1 MVKRKHSIEQIIGKL
16 RETEVELAQGRS
28 VAEVCRSLGV
38 TEQTYYRW
46 RKEYGGLKM
55 DQAKRLKVLE
65 QENTRLRRAVAD
77 LTLDKADS
85 AGGHKGKRLSPARRR
100 QWAAHVCK
108 ALGVSERRA
117 CRVLSQPRSTQRHRC
132 IAAPDEDALTRAIV
146 TLAGRFGRYG
156 YRRVTALLRRA
167 GWRVNHKRVERIWR
181 REGLR
186 VPQKQPKRG
195 RLWLNDGSCVRLRPC
210 SPNHVWAY
218 DFVQARTHDGRAFR
232 LLTVIDE
239 YTRECLAIQVARQIR
254 SDDVVQLLADLFVLR
269 GPPEHLRSDNGPE
282 FCAQALREWLGR
294 IGVKT
299 LYIQPGSPWENG
311 YNESF
316 NGKLRDELL
325 DREIFYTL
333 QEAKVLI
340 EQWRRHYNRV
350 RPHSALDY
358 RPPAPEAMEIPPLL
372 GRQLPPDLGTELPLN

>member
-1 MVKRKHSIEQIIGKL
+1 M
-16 RETEVELAQGRS
+16 
-28 VAEVCRSLGV
+28 
-38 TEQTYYRW
+38 
-46 RKEYGGLKM
+46 
-55 DQAKRLKVLE
+55 
-65 QENTRLRRAVAD
+65 
-77 LTLDKADS
+77 
-85 AGGHKGKRLSPARRR
+85 
-100 QWAAHVCK
+100 
-108 ALGVSERRA
+108 
-117 CRVLSQPRSTQRHRC
+117 LSQPRSTQRHRC

-325 DREIFYTL
+325 DREIFYNLAGSEGVNRAVEATL
-333 QEAKVLI
+333 QQGSTSQCSWLSSTGAGDHGNP
-340 EQWRRHYNRV
+340 RRW
-350 RPHSALDY
+350 S
-358 RPPAPEAMEIPPLL
+358 
-372 GRQLPPDLGTELPLN
+372 GGSCLPT

>member
-1 MVKRKHSIEQIIGKL
+1 M
-16 RETEVELAQGRS
+16 
-28 VAEVCRSLGV
+28 
-38 TEQTYYRW
+38 
-46 RKEYGGLKM
+46 
-55 DQAKRLKVLE
+55 
-65 QENTRLRRAVAD
+65 
-77 LTLDKADS
+77 
-85 AGGHKGKRLSPARRR
+85 
-100 QWAAHVCK
+100 
-108 ALGVSERRA
+108 
-117 CRVLSQPRSTQRHRC
+117 
-132 IAAPDEDALTRAIV
+132 
-146 TLAGRFGRYG
+146 
-156 YRRVTALLRRA
+156 
-167 GWRVNHKRVERIWR
+167 
-181 REGLR
+181 
-186 VPQKQPKRG
+186 
-195 RLWLNDGSCVRLRPC
+195 
-210 SPNHVWAY
+210 
-218 DFVQARTHDGRAFR
+218 
-232 LLTVIDE
+232 LTVIDE

-350 RPHSALDY
+350 RPHSALGY

-372 GRQLPPDLGTELPLN
+372 GRQLPPDLGARGESVSEGEILEEWACEEEGEVRQWRHGDGHTKTTGTTGRFVDRDGRSAAVWGASIL